1 MVYGI
6 RRIHIVSSGCTWAS
20 LSERSDIVSTRLGAQ
35 RVRRTGN
42 SFVVTIPKEQVERLG
57 LNEGDYVDVSIQ
69 PLELR
74 PRLNP
79 ELRAVF
85 EEVWKEN
92 EAGLRYLA
100 DHD

>member
-1 MVYGI
+1 M
-6 RRIHIVSSGCTWAS
+6 
-20 LSERSDIVSTRLGAQ
+20 STRLGAQ

-42 SFVVTIPKEQVERLG
+42 SFVVTIPKDQAELLG
-57 LNEGDYVDVSIQ
+57 LSEGDYVDVSIQ

-74 PRLNP
+74 PRLSP
-79 ELRAVF
+79 ELKAAF

-92 EAGLRYLA
+92 EAGFRYLA

>member
-1 MVYGI
+1 M
-6 RRIHIVSSGCTWAS
+6 
-20 LSERSDIVSTRLGAQ
+20 STRLGVQ

-42 SFVVTIPKEQVERLG
+42 SLVVTIPKDQAEQLG
-57 LNEGDYVDVSIQ
+57 IGEGDYVDVTIQ

-79 ELRAVF
+79 DVKAAF
-85 EEVWKEN
+85 ERVWKKN
-92 EAGLRYLA
+92 EAGFRYLA

>member
-1 MVYGI
+1 M
-6 RRIHIVSSGCTWAS
+6 
-20 LSERSDIVSTRLGAQ
+20 STRLGVQ

-42 SFVVTIPKEQVERLG
+42 SFVVTIPKDQAEQLG
-57 LNEGDYVDVSIQ
+57 IGEGDYVDVTIQ

-79 ELRAVF
+79 DVKAAF
-85 EEVWKEN
+85 ERVWKKN
-92 EAGLRYLA
+92 EAGFRYLA

>member
-1 MVYGI
+1 M
-6 RRIHIVSSGCTWAS
+6 
-20 LSERSDIVSTRLGAQ
+20 STRLGVQ

-42 SFVVTIPKEQVERLG
+42 SLVVTIPKDRVEQLG

-74 PRLNP
+74 PRLSP

-85 EEVWKEN
+85 EEVWAEN